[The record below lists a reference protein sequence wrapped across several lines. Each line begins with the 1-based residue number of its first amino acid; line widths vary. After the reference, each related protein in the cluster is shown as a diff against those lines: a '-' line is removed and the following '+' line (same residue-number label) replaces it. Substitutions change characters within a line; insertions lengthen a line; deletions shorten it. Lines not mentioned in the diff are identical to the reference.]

1 MCLDYMHGLIGFAN
15 TSSPFTRFPI
25 KLKIDEKTNPL
36 WSMCLGFVYF
46 SNKNFDRPIDVKK
59 ASTMAKR
66 LKIS

>member
-1 MCLDYMHGLIGFAN
+1 MCLVYMHGLIGFAK
-15 TSSPFTRFPI
+15 TSSPRFPI

-36 WSMCLGFVYF
+36 RSMSLGFVYF

>member
-1 MCLDYMHGLIGFAN
+1 MFGLYAW
-15 TSSPFTRFPI
+15 SERFCKYLKPICKVSI

-36 WSMCLGFVYF
+36 RSMCLGFVYF

-59 ASTMAKR
+59 ASTTAKR